1 MAEEM
6 RQLPEQLAL
15 NQKQAQ
21 TFIEN
26 ILDIDQVGRDV
37 QQNTRKNYLFDQPHN
52 PDLFCFKPVPVS
64 FEPIS
69 EDSCGTILYPNDI
82 RDLIDFA
89 LRDCVAKNIPVRR
102 CRSCGRYFPI
112 IGRVTAE
119 YCSRPQPSGKL
130 CRNIAPVQKWAK
142 NSKKDV
148 VCSEYRREY
157 RRYFAWIKAG
167 KISEEQFSAWAKQ
180 AKARKHA
187 CDAELISLDEFKDWM
202 KNS

>member
-52 PDLFCFKPVPVS
+52 PDLFCFKPVPAS
-64 FEPIS
+64 FGPIS

-89 LRDCVAKNIPVRR
+89 LGLP
-102 CRSCGRYFPI
+102 
-112 IGRVTAE
+112 
-119 YCSRPQPSGKL
+119 KL
-130 CRNIAPVQKWAK
+130 
-142 NSKKDV
+142 
-148 VCSEYRREY
+148 
-157 RRYFAWIKAG
+157 
-167 KISEEQFSAWAKQ
+167 
-180 AKARKHA
+180 
-187 CDAELISLDEFKDWM
+187 
-202 KNS
+202 